1 MLDSF
6 QGLYVGVCIFLKCP
20 FFCHLRSLS
29 IKTYKIT
36 IFWRYLK
43 KYLVNLNF
51 AFWKGICKGLP
62 GKLGKMRKI
71 LTHILTSI
79 LLMGSTFAALAQ
91 GSGADNTFG
100 GVVRLDKTV
109 HDFGDI
115 LVTDGPV
122 TATFTATNVGDKPL
136 VIYSVVS
143 SCGCTDVDWTKQP
156 LKPGEKGTIKATYKN
171 DEGDYPFDKNLT
183 VYFSEPKQPVVLRL
197 KGESHKKK
205 LGLDELYP
213 IRFGNLGFKEVDIK
227 GGNLSQEQQKSGELL
242 VANLGSKPLTVK
254 FSDVSEGLSVKL
266 VDNPVPAGATTKL
279 VYTVTA
285 DRNHWGKNYYY
296 ATPVVDGR
304 IAKAVVRPSAEP
316 SIPTAGTEAI
326 VADPNPELGAGKSK
340 IGIYTITKENFS
352 SFTKEQREAAPVPV
366 AAEST
371 FSFGKVKAG
380 TKVKGSFEISNKGKS
395 AFKVYK
401 VDSESSK
408 LVASALGDIAPGS
421 KGTLYV
427 TMDTASFPKG
437 ECLVIMTLITNSPSR
452 PIMNLFLTGWID

>member
-1 MLDSF
+1 M
-6 QGLYVGVCIFLKCP
+6 I
-20 FFCHLRSLS
+20 
-29 IKTYKIT
+29 I
-36 IFWRYLK
+36 
-43 KYLVNLNF
+43 
-51 AFWKGICKGLP
+51 
-62 GKLGKMRKI
+62 MRKVLTYI
-71 LTHILTSI
+71 LATVF
-79 LLMGSTFAALAQ
+79 LMGSTLVAFAQ

-100 GVVRLDKTV
+100 GVVRLDKIV

-143 SCGCTDVDWTKQP
+143 SCGCTDVEWTKQP

-171 DEGDYPFDKNLT
+171 DEGGYPFDKNLT
-183 VYFSEPKQPVVLRL
+183 VYFSEPKQPVILRL
-197 KGESHKKK
+197 RGESHKKK
-205 LGLDELYP
+205 LSLSELYT

-227 GGNLSQEQQKSGELL
+227 GGNLSQEQQKSGEFM
-242 VANLGSKPLTVK
+242 VANLGTKPLQVK
-254 FSDVSEGLSVKL
+254 FSDVSSGLALKL
-266 VDNPVPAGATTKL
+266 SENPIPAGGTAKL
-279 VYTVTA
+279 AYTVTA

-296 ATPVVDGR
+296 ATPVVDGKTY
-304 IAKAVVRPSAEP
+304 KAVVRPAVEAVREA
-316 SIPTAGTEAI
+316 AGTEAI

-340 IGIYTITKENFS
+340 IGIFTITKENFS
-352 SFTKEQREAAPVPV
+352 SYTKEQRDSAPIPV

-408 LVASALGDIAPGS
+408 LVVSAFNEIAPGS
-421 KGTLYV
+421 KGTLDV
-427 TMDTASFPKG
+427 TLDTTSFPKG

>member
-1 MLDSF
+1 ME
-6 QGLYVGVCIFLKCP
+6 I
-20 FFCHLRSLS
+20 
-29 IKTYKIT
+29 
-36 IFWRYLK
+36 
-43 KYLVNLNF
+43 
-51 AFWKGICKGLP
+51 
-62 GKLGKMRKI
+62 MRKVLTYI
-71 LTHILTSI
+71 LASVF
-79 LLMGSTFAALAQ
+79 LMGSTLVAFAQ

-100 GVVRLDKTV
+100 GVVRLDKIV

-171 DEGDYPFDKNLT
+171 DEGGYPFDKNLT
-183 VYFSEPKQPVVLRL
+183 VYFSEPKQPVILRL
-197 KGESHKKK
+197 RGESHKKK
-205 LGLDELYP
+205 LSLSELYT

-227 GGNLSQEQQKSGELL
+227 GGNLSQEQQKSGEFL
-242 VANLGSKPLTVK
+242 VANLGTKPIQVK
-254 FSDVSEGLSVKL
+254 FSDMSSGLSLKL
-266 VDNPVPAGATTKL
+266 SENPIPAGGTAKL
-279 VYTVTA
+279 AYTVTA

-296 ATPVVDGR
+296 ATPVVDGKTY
-304 IAKAVVRPSAEP
+304 KAVVRPAVEAVKEA
-316 SIPTAGTEAI
+316 AGTEAI

-340 IGIYTITKENFS
+340 IGIFTITKENFS
-352 SFTKEQREAAPVPV
+352 SYTKEQRDSAPIPV
-366 AAEST
+366 AAENT

-408 LVASALGDIAPGS
+408 LVASAFNDIAPGS
-421 KGTLYV
+421 KGTLDV
-427 TMDTASFPKG
+427 TLDTTSFPKG
-437 ECLVIMTLITNSPSR
+437 ECLVILTLITNSPSR